1 MRSGWLAPDR
11 EIPLEC
17 SIVAMAFVPRSAF
30 TWHLRTRSLAL
41 GGRTLI
47 MGILNVTPDSF
58 SDGGEFFGQQAAVEH
73 ALAMLEAGADIID
86 VGGES
91 TRPGAQELSLEEEQ
105 HRVLPVIEGILDH
118 KPDAILSIDTYKSA
132 TAEAAVA
139 AGAEIVNDVSAF
151 EWDPGMAADCAGM
164 NCGLV
169 LLHTRGRPAQWRTQ
183 PRLRDDEL
191 VPLVRN
197 GLSKALQRAVEA
209 GVEPKRIVLDPGYGF
224 GKAYENNYPLLAR
237 QDELLSLG
245 QPLLAGVSRK
255 SFLGRTVAKVRGA
268 GTETELPVTAR
279 GSASLAAIT
288 ATILAGASIVRVHEV
303 PPAVEAAAIADAI
316 LAGIGSGQPADE

>member
-1 MRSGWLAPDR
+1 M
-11 EIPLEC
+11 
-17 SIVAMAFVPRSAF
+17 AMAFVPRSAF